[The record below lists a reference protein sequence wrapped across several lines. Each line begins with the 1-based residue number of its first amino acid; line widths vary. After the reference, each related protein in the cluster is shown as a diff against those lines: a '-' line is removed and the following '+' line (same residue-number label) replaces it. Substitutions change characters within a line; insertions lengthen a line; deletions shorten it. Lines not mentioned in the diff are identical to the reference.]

1 MKHSDKRPEKHLLR
15 NAQRTIADCKDHCGT
30 KTKVYKI
37 IKKSSTANKKAP
49 LNGALDHF
57 EVILFAC
64 NFELYFGGITVA
76 KVDSSF
82 ICT

>member
-37 IKKSSTANKKAP
+37 IKKSSTANKKSP
-49 LNGALDHF
+49 VERGF
-57 EVILFAC
+57 KTSVK
-64 NFELYFGGITVA
+64 YFIRL
-76 KVDSSF
+76 
-82 ICT
+82 